1 MLVPVLFDPSVGT
14 GPGASTMRVLL
25 AIPLWVGMLVMLHP
39 RVGTAA
45 FSPFTDRT
53 VWETAVGPATATE
66 DFNSH
71 AADMLNVPAP
81 VVLNGMIVTSAAG
94 TDFNF
99 AIDVPPYFSPLQG
112 IDGTPKA
119 NGRAADFAPLSL
131 NETWRIDF
139 PISVTAWGADF
150 KGAGD
155 PPNGNLMIEVFD
167 ESNAL
172 LGTLQAD
179 ASPDVEF
186 LGFQLSTGERSGHVI
201 FRAPGGVDGFDIDNL
216 AMVQVPEP
224 STIVLALVLALSYCW
239 FWWKGLLAK
248 SAVS

>member
-1 MLVPVLFDPSVGT
+1 
-14 GPGASTMRVLL
+14 MRIHRT
-25 AIPLWVGMLVMLHP
+25 IPLLVGILVMLQS
-39 RVGTAA
+39 RVGIAA
-45 FSPFTDRT
+45 FSPFTDRS
-53 VWETAVGPATATE
+53 VWETAAGPATASE
-66 DFNSH
+66 DFNNQVV
-71 AADMLNVPAP
+71 DMLNVPAP

-119 NGRAADFAPLSL
+119 NGRAADFVPLSL

-139 PISVTAWGADF
+139 PVPVTAWGADF

-155 PPNGNLMIEVFD
+155 PPNGNLMIDVFD
-167 ESNAL
+167 ETNAL

-179 ASPDVEF
+179 AAPDVEF
-186 LGFQLSTGERSGHVI
+186 LGFQLSMGEHSGHLI
-201 FRAPGGVDGFDIDNL
+201 FRAPGGVDAFDIDNI

-224 STIVLALVLALSYCW
+224 STMFLAVVLALASCW
-239 FWWKGLLAK
+239 FRWKGLFAK
-248 SAVS
+248 

>member
-1 MLVPVLFDPSVGT
+1 
-14 GPGASTMRVLL
+14 
-25 AIPLWVGMLVMLHP
+25 MLVMLQP
-39 RVGTAA
+39 RAGIAA
-45 FSPFTDRT
+45 FSPFTNRT
-53 VWETAVGPATATE
+53 VWETTAGPVTASE

-71 AADMLNVPAP
+71 AVDMLNVPAP
-81 VVLNGMIVTSAAG
+81 VVLNGMIVSSAAG

-139 PISVTAWGADF
+139 PLPVTAWGADF

-167 ESNAL
+167 ETNVL
-172 LGTLQAD
+172 LGTLLAD
-179 ASPDVEF
+179 AAADVEF
-186 LGFQLSTGERSGHVI
+186 LGFQLSMGERSGHLI
-201 FRAPGGVDGFDIDNL
+201 FRAPGGVDAFDIDNM

-224 STIVLALVLALSYCW
+224 STIFLAVVPVLAYGW
-239 FWWKGLLAK
+239 FRRKGLFAK
-248 SAVS
+248 

>member
-1 MLVPVLFDPSVGT
+1 MAVPILFGSCDVVTEAGT
-14 GPGASTMRVLL
+14 TFMRIHRTITLMIGTL
-25 AIPLWVGMLVMLHP
+25 IILQS
-39 RVGTAA
+39 RVGVAA
-45 FSPFTDRT
+45 FSPFNNRMA
-53 VWETAVGPATATE
+53 WELAAGPITASE

-71 AADMLNVPAP
+71 AVDMLNVPAP

-139 PISVTAWGADF
+139 PIPVTAWGADF

-167 ESNAL
+167 ETNAL

-179 ASPDVEF
+179 AAPDVEF
-186 LGFQLSTGERSGHVI
+186 LGFQLSLGERSGHLI
-201 FRAPGGVDGFDIDNL
+201 FRAPGGVDGFDIDNI
-216 AMVQVPEP
+216 AMIQVPEP
-224 STIVLALVLALSYCW
+224 STILLALVLPLAYCGFRRKALY
-239 FWWKGLLAK
+239 AK
-248 SAVS
+248 